1 LRLRVFALKQIRV
14 HSWLTRDLIERRGG
28 LRFIHFAEVRAARA
42 LTEKFVQV
50 ELNHCRHHHGA
61 SRTCIHDMA
70 FSIGAAMAIKNGDLI
85 RLEEAEFDLFTSYDQ
100 NIRYQQKLSGR
111 RISILELTSN
121 DLRRV
126 LAIGANITT
135 AIEAISPGEYFRLDI
150 P

>member
-1 LRLRVFALKQIRV
+1 
-14 HSWLTRDLIERRGG
+14 
-28 LRFIHFAEVRAARA
+28 
-42 LTEKFVQV
+42 
-50 ELNHCRHHHGA
+50 
-61 SRTCIHDMA
+61 MA

-100 NIRYQQKLSGR
+100 NIRYQQKLSGK

-135 AIEAISPGEYFRLDI
+135 AIEAIGPGEYFRLDI